1 MKRRSKYFPDT
12 LTDMTDDE
20 SLKKMSRRV
29 MYGPWGAGGLS
40 MKPTVRSFIVVFSLI
55 GALFLFGMLLEAFG
69 VLPEFNPAAR

>member
-1 MKRRSKYFPDT
+1 
-12 LTDMTDDE
+12 
-20 SLKKMSRRV
+20 